1 MKKVHPVIEDILNEA
16 IEIMGRVGNRKKK
29 EQKKEGKVIPNF
41 GINMINPD
49 DIKKKR
55 KNNG

>member
-16 IEIMGRVGNRKKK
+16 IEIMGRVGNRKRK